1 MSWDLWLNIAGIVG
15 LLIASAFF
23 SGSETAFT
31 AASRARMHQMAKK
44 GSKPAQTVNKL
55 RAQSERLIGAIL
67 IGNNLVNI
75 LAASLTTSIMIAL
88 FGSDGVVFS
97 TLIMTA
103 VIVIFSEVMPK
114 TYALNNADRLALL
127 VAPVVRV
134 LVIVFS
140 PVSRTVQILVRGVL
154 RIFGVQIAGDLGSD
168 ASEEELRG
176 AIELHQGEDGEGH
189 QERAMLHSVLDLADL
204 EVGEIMTHRKNIVII
219 DADLPPAEIIDQV
232 LNSPYTRIPLWRDE
246 QDNIIGVLHAKSLL
260 RELRG
265 HGGNVEGIDVAA
277 LAAQPWF
284 IPDSTTLFDQLQAFR
299 TRREHFALVVD
310 EYGTLMGIV
319 TLEDI
324 LEEIVGE
331 ISDEHDVTVVG
342 VRPQPDGSYLVDGTV
357 TLRDINREFNWDLP
371 DEDASTVA
379 GLVLHESRQ
388 IPEIGQVFTFYGFR
402 FEILRKQR
410 HQITLLRLT
419 PPLKGV
425 SA

>member
-246 QDNIIGVLHAKSLL
+246 QDNIIGVLHAKALL

-419 PPLKGV
+419 PPLKGA

>member
-1 MSWDLWLNIAGIVG
+1 MTLELWLSLAGIVG

-44 GSKPAQTVNKL
+44 GSRSARTVNNL
-55 RAQSERLIGAIL
+55 RAHSERLIGAIL

-75 LAASLTTSIMIAL
+75 LAASLTTSIMITL
-88 FGSDGVVFS
+88 FGDDGVAWA

-103 VIVIFSEVMPK
+103 VIVVFSEVMPK

-127 VAPVVRV
+127 VAQPVRLVVFV
-134 LVIVFS
+134 LS
-140 PVSRTVQILVRGVL
+140 PISRTVQILVRGVL
-154 RIFGVQIAGDLGSD
+154 RVFGVRIAGDLGSD

-176 AIELHQGEDGEGH
+176 AIELHQGEDGEG
-189 QERAMLHSVLDLADL
+189 QEERAMLHSVLDLADL
-204 EVGEIMTHRKNIVII
+204 EVGEIMTHRKNIVMI
-219 DADLPPAEIIDQV
+219 DAALPPAEIIDQV

-246 QDNIIGVLHAKSLL
+246 QDNIIGVLHAKALL
-260 RELRG
+260 REMRQ

-357 TLRDINREFNWDLP
+357 TLRDINREFNWELP

-388 IPEIGQVFTFYGFR
+388 IPEVGQVFTFYGFR

-419 PPLKGV
+419 PPLKGA

>member
-88 FGSDGVVFS
+88 FGNDGVVFS

-134 LVIVFS
+134 LVVVFS

-232 LNSPYTRIPLWRDE
+232 LNSPYTRIPLWRNE
-246 QDNIIGVLHAKSLL
+246 QDNIIGVLHAKALL

>member
-88 FGSDGVVFS
+88 FGNDGVVFS

-127 VAPVVRV
+127 VAPVIRV
-134 LVIVFS
+134 LVLVFS

-232 LNSPYTRIPLWRDE
+232 LNSPYTRIPLWRDA
-246 QDNIIGVLHAKSLL
+246 QDNIIGVLHAKALL